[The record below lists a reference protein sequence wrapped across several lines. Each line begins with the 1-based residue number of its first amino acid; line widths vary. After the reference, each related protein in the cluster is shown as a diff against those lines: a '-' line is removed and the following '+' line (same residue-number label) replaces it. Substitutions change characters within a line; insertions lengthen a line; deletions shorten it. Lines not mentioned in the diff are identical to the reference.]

1 MEYITLMVVFV
12 MAFSLTPF
20 VKTNAEYKNNWRRV
34 LELNNVD

>member
-1 MEYITLMVVFV
+1 MEYITWMVVFV

-20 VKTNAEYKNNWRRV
+20 IKTNAESKKNWRRV